1 MKIKPLQHDDVVSIE
16 RVVVLE
22 PDDADE
28 EMTTAMG
35 ELDHGT
41 YAIDSCGRV
50 WRLVESVSGLI
61 REFTESD
68 GIKRRRAKRAVR

>member
-1 MKIKPLQHDDVVSIE
+1 MRIKPLRHDDVISLE

-22 PDDADE
+22 PADE
-28 EMTTAMG
+28 DEDMATASG

-41 YAIDSCGRV
+41 YAIDSLGRV
-50 WRLVESVSGLI
+50 WRQVETVSGLM

-68 GIKRRRAKRAVR
+68 GVKRRRAKRAS